1 MRQLL
6 PIAGCF
12 GLLALALLIGGGTT
26 SYHLGDLLLQALA
39 VLLLASGLGRMLLR
53 QGRGE
58 VLSVDRTQL
67 LWLAVAVVIVML
79 AQFLP
84 LPAALWAALPGRA
97 DLAQNYAQLGLETPA
112 WLAWSTEPN
121 ASAAALRAVLPALAL
136 LVLGVQL
143 DDDWRRRLLWLP
155 LLLAL
160 LSVPFGLLQV
170 SQGADSE
177 LRFYSPTNH
186 HEAVGFF
193 ANRNHFAA
201 LLYVGM
207 AIGFGYFLGYDRRF
221 VGRGPVRF
229 AHALGW
235 MTLITLLLLGL
246 LLSRSRAGVGLALF
260 TLGAMSLIGFASMR
274 SVRWTW
280 IAGALTLVVLLA
292 FGLGYDAISARMES
306 DWLADNRWRV
316 SAATFALA
324 RDYGWL
330 GSGTGT
336 FPAAYAA
343 FEPIDLLG
351 DKIINHAHNDWFE
364 LLVELGWS
372 FVVLVGLF
380 GWWLAR
386 RVRALVGADWRALPP
401 TTIAAAVGLFALL
414 LHSGVDYPLRT
425 SALLLVWVALLLQLL
440 APTKVAVESGRRRT
454 RRSGQIAR
462 DEPRIAEIEPRPEPW
477 DELPRLRVVGGRGN
491 ADRNVKQ

>member
-1 MRQLL
+1 MRQQL

-26 SYHLGDLLLQALA
+26 SYHLGDLLLQLLA
-39 VLLLASGLGRMLLR
+39 ALLLAAGLGRLLLL

-58 VLSVDRTQL
+58 TISVDRRQL
-67 LWLAVAVVIVML
+67 LWLATATMGVML
-79 AQFLP
+79 LQFLP
-84 LPAALWAALPGRA
+84 LPAAIWAALPGRA
-97 DLAQNYAQLGLETPA
+97 ELAQNHAQLGLDTPA

-121 ASAAALRAVLPALAL
+121 ASAATLRALLPALAL

-170 SQGADSE
+170 SQGTASE

-207 AIGFGYFLGYDRRF
+207 ALCFGYFLSYDRRF
-221 VGRGPVRF
+221 VGRGPIRF

-246 LLSRSRAGVGLALF
+246 LLARSRAGVGLALF
-260 TLGAMSLIGFASMR
+260 TLGAMSLIGLAWLR

-280 IAGALTLVVLLA
+280 IAGGLLLVLLIG
-292 FGLGYDAISARMES
+292 FGLGYDAVSARMES

-316 SAATFALA
+316 SAAAFALA
-324 RDYGWL
+324 MDYGWL
-330 GSGTGT
+330 GSGAGS

-343 FEPIDLLG
+343 FEPIDLVG

-372 FVVLVGLF
+372 FVLLIGLL

-386 RVRALVGADWRALPP
+386 RLRSLLGPEWRALAP
-401 TTIAAAVGLFALL
+401 TTLAAGVAFTALL
-414 LHSGVDYPLRT
+414 IHSGVDYPLRT
-425 SALLLVWVALLLQLL
+425 SAMMLVCTALLLQFLTPTQ
-440 APTKVAVESGRRRT
+440 APAAGGSRRSRRR
-454 RRSGQIAR
+454 RPA
-462 DEPRIAEIEPRPEPW
+462 EPEVPRIDNPFE
-477 DELPRLRVVGGRGN
+477 DEGERRRLRLVGGRDQGSS
-491 ADRNVKQ
+491 NVKL